1 MQLPWQLRRLSRDWD
16 WRGEMLWLQRIKE
29 WWRVFRDPV
38 EKEKRKQVKRTE
50 KIAKILNRNRQ
61 SEERQA
67 ENEGM

>member
-1 MQLPWQLRRLSRDWD
+1 
-16 WRGEMLWLQRIKE
+16 MLWLQRIKE